1 MKQREGEKEGG
12 EGARGLGVRTFISV
26 RCYKIRGRQSCQ
38 DHLRK
43 GLAQHVE
50 MQATGFL
57 FHCILDYR
65 ITSLLFYL
73 LVIDN
78 EAVKQDTHRKKEEA
92 QFCFY
97 REFRSH
103 LGQHASIVFIIAL
116 MIMISIQCSLLEGL
130 SITPW
135 SSETLEN

>member
-1 MKQREGEKEGG
+1 
-12 EGARGLGVRTFISV
+12 
-26 RCYKIRGRQSCQ
+26 
-38 DHLRK
+38 
-43 GLAQHVE
+43 